1 MLTTFLIMHFQNVR
15 RYKKVIRAYPYF
27 HPLNHP
33 IDAWKELQSNAPVN
47 SRTPQKQVTYR

>member
-1 MLTTFLIMHFQNVR
+1 MHFQNVR

-27 HPLNHP
+27 NPLNHP

-47 SRTPQKQVTYR
+47 SRTTQKQVTYR